1 MKQTIL
7 LSILLAGISHAG
19 FESWTNKD
27 GKTAELEL
35 VNVVDKDGEKA
46 GEFKTRSGA
55 SVTLKATDLSEE
67 SAGKLT
73 AWQPSAAAAE
83 AKASVFDGILDGNL
97 ERLDGKK
104 LKKCDD
110 ATKPAKYYLFY
121 YTASW
126 CPPCRKFTPMLVD
139 WYEQNKNDNFE
150 LVLITSDRDEEA
162 MENYAAEKKMP
173 WPQLKHHKARDFQ
186 KEFNHGVKGIPSLIV
201 CDLEGKSLGNFRGNL
216 PGITEL
222 IKD

>member
-1 MKQTIL
+1 MIL
-7 LSILLAGISHAG
+7 LSMLSAGISHAG
-19 FESWTNKD
+19 FEPWTNKD
-27 GKTAELEL
+27 GKTAELDL

-46 GEFKTRSGA
+46 GEFKMRSGA
-55 SVTLKATDLSEE
+55 TVTLKTTDLSEE
-67 SAGKLT
+67 SAAKLK
-73 AWQPSAAAAE
+73 AWQPPAAAVE
-83 AKASVFDGILDGNL
+83 AKPSVFDGTLDGNL

-126 CPPCRKFTPMLVD
+126 CPPCRAFTPTLVE
-139 WYEQNKNDNFE
+139 WYEKNKNDNFE
-150 LVLITSDRDEEA
+150 LVLITSDRDEAA

-173 WPQLKHHKARDFQ
+173 WPQLKHRKAEDFKKNFQ
-186 KEFNHGVKGIPSLIV
+186 HGVRGIPSLIV
-201 CDLEGKSLGNFRGNL
+201 CDLEGKNLGNFRGNL